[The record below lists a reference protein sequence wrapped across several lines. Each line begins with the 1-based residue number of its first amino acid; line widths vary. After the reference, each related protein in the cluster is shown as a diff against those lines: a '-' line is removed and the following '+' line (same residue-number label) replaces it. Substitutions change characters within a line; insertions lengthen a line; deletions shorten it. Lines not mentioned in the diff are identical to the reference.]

1 MCCYI
6 CFVEGWNLTKKGFQ
20 AFSLKFL
27 QKYVKAKKLFDT
39 FWGLTEGLP
48 LGPKSESAPP
58 RISSS
63 SNSRAGEA
71 KISLQ
76 CSVEKVKGPLND
88 NISRAHPLALIVT
101 SPGTQRGRRVQ
112 LALWLAIL
120 ERNPPTPRGTELW
133 ILGHQG
139 LIPRAYPRYT
149 PELVAEACQS
159 VVLNIVFATSGSY
172 IMQCRK
178 GNPNKSVRCHHSMP
192 LKITL
197 SQILKAQIQRGR
209 LMERT
214 KQ

>member
-6 CFVEGWNLTKKGFQ
+6 CFVQGWNLTRKGFQ

-27 QKYVKAKKLFDT
+27 QKYVKAKKLFERAHYSTVIKDANHT
-39 FWGLTEGLP
+39 WYLTVTKKDSIH
-48 LGPKSESAPP
+48 PKT
-58 RISSS
+58 
-63 SNSRAGEA
+63 G
-71 KISLQ
+71 
-76 CSVEKVKGPLND
+76 VEKKVKGALHD
-88 NISRAHPLALIVT
+88 NISQAQPLALIVT